1 MTIVVGRSNKEM
13 DHLKKLYFEL
23 FTKDLGQVVAAE
35 IKRNFEALILN
46 CLQASEEEY
55 DEASTHTDSKLK
67 DDISDLYKMGQG
79 QMGSDAKQIFKVLC
93 TSPPEYLKKLN
104 LAYADE
110 HGITVLHMLQKE
122 LKGYTE
128 DAAEFVMGM
137 KIKPFE
143 EIAKLIQKASKGI
156 GTNEKLLSASLVRY
170 QFVLKDVLLA
180 HVELYGKTLTDR
192 VKEETGRDYE
202 AVLLEVL
209 AAVDAA

>member
-1 MTIVVGRSNKEM
+1 MTVIAGRSNKEM

-23 FTKDLGQVVAAE
+23 YTKDLGQVVATE
-35 IKRNFEALILN
+35 IKRNFEALLLN
-46 CLQASEEEY
+46 CLQASEEDY
-55 DEASTHTDSKLK
+55 DESSTHTDSKMK
-67 DDISDLYKMGQG
+67 DDISELYKMGQG
-79 QMGSDAKQIFKVLC
+79 QVGSDAKHLFKLLC

-110 HGITVLHMLQKE
+110 HGITVLHMFQKE
-122 LKGYTE
+122 LKGSTE

-137 KIKPFE
+137 KIKPYE

-156 GTNEKLLSASLVRY
+156 GTNEKLLSATFVRF
-170 QFVLKDVLLA
+170 QLVLKDVLLA

-202 AVLLEVL
+202 AVLLEIL
-209 AAVDAA
+209 AAADAA